1 MDEEKIDVDLVR
13 NLVEVALGKSLKDV
27 RKATDK
33 TYEILF
39 EGSTKVIEVLWV
51 KNSED
56 PVYIFWKAVKHKV
69 LDDTAYIIFTG
80 IDKDH
85 TSWKDLDVY
94 EGGMFG
100 SLYLMVYDNK
110 TNAGIKPSQRGLF
123 NREV

>member
-13 NLVEVALGKSLKDV
+13 NLVEVALGKSVKDIN
-27 RKATDK
+27 KATDK

-39 EGSTKVIEVLWV
+39 EGSNEVIEILWI
-51 KNSED
+51 KNSKD
-56 PVYIFWKAVKHKV
+56 PVYIFWKAVKNKV

-80 IDKDH
+80 IDEDQ